1 MPQAVDPNTGQA
13 VDLAPDEL
21 VSQWKAGAVHLLGG
35 QNYHVVTP
43 EGRFFAVPAE
53 EVAGAINKGAKLT
66 TAEDAAA
73 HKRTTEYGGAKGAG
87 IAFGGGLLEQGT
99 LGLGERLLPESAKQS
114 ISEASEEQPVAKLAG
129 QGVGLAGLSAV
140 LPGGGVAGLAERG
153 AARAVG
159 GAAVEGIAKR
169 AIVQGAKAA
178 AEGAQFGAGQAIG
191 DSAIHDAPLTAAHV
205 LASIGGNALWGAGL
219 GGGLSLLGA
228 VVPKALRR
236 AEELP
241 TAAGPLERALD
252 GAPHVPPADEQA
264 VETAA
269 GKVLGTPP
277 AEGLGATVRHWYSK
291 AASVASGKDAQ
302 AIENVVSRRAELL
315 DMEETRASASRA
327 LREHGDAILSANK
340 AITEE
345 AQGKLKREYIARAV
359 GEVEPQ
365 AAARASVDLV
375 ADALQTLKK
384 MGEAPEDFGGS
395 APIKR
400 AMTIAGRTARK
411 LNGAIQRDD
420 VAEQFALVDDLK
432 KAIGK
437 YTKGASRLS
446 PASATDELIALQN
459 KARAEQLQGLYERM
473 RTGLEDESVWKQ
485 AAKDQQAINGA
496 WTQQIDASDR
506 FHRALTTDVGRDPNN
521 PWLQARGIDPAKVDG
536 YVRGLT
542 NPAQDLTHK
551 AVTDYVGSTRQ
562 LAETIGEAYDLPK
575 AKIAQ
580 VGKLREAAQAFE
592 QTLSDQT
599 GKLTLANQ
607 FAELQKKSEGGGLAF
622 AAAALGL
629 GGEGG
634 EGKGLEFGLK
644 VLGLGKFAAIFTHP
658 AEAVMQLARIEQ
670 MTRDNGARIARAF
683 RGFSRGGGPRPSPVR
698 LSDYARR
705 ADEVRRAATDTATTA
720 QRMDQ
725 TLSPIRARNP
735 KLAQAMRAASLGT
748 LAFLQSKLPPQPPA
762 DPLEPERAA
771 PTPHPGAQEAFL
783 RYYRAVRDPLSIVED
798 VRHGKLSTEGVEVLK
813 SVPAFQPLYAE
824 VQKGAL
830 DAMGAGKLRDLS
842 QQQRLGMGMLL
853 DLPLPELSP
862 GYASARQ
869 AAYAMPPPPPSS
881 APAGKPHKG
890 AKPQN
895 LSPPPLAGER
905 VEAQTGSR

>member
-1 MPQAVDPNTGQA
+1 MPQAADPSTGQV

-21 VSQWKAGAVHLLGG
+21 VSQWKTGAVHLLGG
-35 QNYHVVTP
+35 QSYHVVTP
-43 EGRFFAVPAE
+43 EGRYFAVPAE
-53 EVAGAINKGAKLT
+53 ELAGAIDKGAKLT

-73 HKRTTEYGGAKGAG
+73 HKRTAEYGGAKGAG
-87 IAFGGGLLEQGT
+87 IAFGGGVLEQGT
-99 LGLGERLLPESAKQS
+99 LGLGERLLPESAKHA
-114 ISEASEEQPVAKLAG
+114 ISEASEEQPIAKMAG
-129 QGVGLAGLSAV
+129 QGLGFAGLSAV

-153 AARAVG
+153 VARAAGTV
-159 GAAVEGIAKR
+159 AAEGIAKR
-169 AIVQGAKAA
+169 AIVAGAKAA

-228 VVPKALRR
+228 AVPKALRR

-269 GKVLGTPP
+269 GKVLGTTP
-277 AEGLGATVRHWYSK
+277 AEGLGATVRKWYAK
-291 AASVASGKDAQ
+291 AASVASGKDAD

-315 DMEETRASASRA
+315 DMEETRAAASRA
-327 LREHGDAILSANK
+327 LREHGDAILTANK

-345 AQGKLKREYIARAV
+345 AQGKLKRDYIARAV

-365 AAARASVDLV
+365 AAARASVDMV
-375 ADALQTLKK
+375 GDTLQTLKK
-384 MGEAPEDFGGS
+384 MADSPEDFGGS

-400 AMTIAGRTARK
+400 AQTIADRVARK

-459 KARAEQLQGLYERM
+459 KARAEQLQGLYERL

-496 WTQQIDASDR
+496 WTKQIDASDR
-506 FHRALTTDVGRDPNN
+506 FHRALTTEVGRDPNN
-521 PWLQARGIDPAKVDG
+521 PWLTARGIDPAKVDG

-551 AVTDYVGSTRQ
+551 AVTDYVGSTRE

-575 AKIAQ
+575 AKLAQ
-580 VGKLREAAQAFE
+580 VGKLRDAAQAFE
-592 QTLSDQT
+592 QTISDQT

-607 FAELQKKSEGGGLAF
+607 FAELSKKSEGGGLAF

-634 EGKGLEFGLK
+634 EGGLGFGLK

-658 AEAVMQLARIEQ
+658 AEAIMQLARIEQ
-670 MTRDNGARIARAF
+670 MTRDNGARISRAF

-705 ADEVRRAATDTATTA
+705 ADEVRRSATDAATTA

-725 TLSPIRARNP
+725 TLAPIRARSP
-735 KLAQAMRAASLGT
+735 KLAQAMRAGSLGT

-771 PTPHPGAQEAFL
+771 PMPHPGAQEAFL
-783 RYYRAVRDPLSIVED
+783 RYYRAVRDPLSVVED
-798 VRHGKLSTEGVEVLK
+798 LRHGKLSPEGVEVLK
-813 SVPAFQPLYAE
+813 SVPAMQPLYAE

-830 DAMGAGKLRDLS
+830 DAMAAGKLRDLS

-862 GYASARQ
+862 GYVASRQ
-869 AAYAMPPPPPSS
+869 SAYAMPPPPTSS
-881 APAGKPHKG
+881 APTGKPRGGGKL
-890 AKPQN
+890 QN
-895 LSPPPLAGER
+895 LMPPPLAGER